1 MSGLITLDQ
10 AKKNVLDDYGTFTN
24 FERAHNLNRDTL
36 KHIFKGNTKGKRGDA
51 LRALIL
57 LGVKNEEEVKSS
69 RFVAGNLS
77 ESIINIIKKHITDD
91 QINRFVDD
99 SLFSK
104 DIVMACIGKSDLV
117 DNLSWLTKREFASEF
132 VEWIMTGKIARTA
145 ILNPRRQSEIRRR
158 VAIDYFRR
166 INK

>member
-1 MSGLITLDQ
+1 M
-10 AKKNVLDDYGTFTN
+10 
-24 FERAHNLNRDTL
+24 
-36 KHIFKGNTKGKRGDA
+36 
-51 LRALIL
+51 IL

-145 ILNPRRQSEIRRR
+145 ILNPLRQSEIRRR